1 MSCLS
6 WFRRLIGTTR
16 QRWYRWGARSDTQM
30 RISLS
35 VHRMPGSTRCS
46 PQAPDRGP
54 RGDVFLPDR
63 RSSMPTTLWPSR
75 CAVGLTQTPP
85 SSARFALA
93 VGITRDY
100 YHKRRSTGKSPLPT
114 PANRCLCLPRVGAW
128 CGVVLVTDGAGN
140 RQLNGAHQLRETT
153 LGAACGP
160 WHARERAPRRRSVSL
175 APTLGVDL
183 E

>member
-1 MSCLS
+1 MAPLDSGGIGGVPGQIRRCEYPSACTACRAARAAARRPQIAGHAVMSSCP
-6 WFRRLIGTTR
+6 I
-16 QRWYRWGARSDTQM
+16 
-30 RISLS
+30 
-35 VHRMPGSTRCS
+35 V
-46 PQAPDRGP
+46 
-54 RGDVFLPDR
+54 DR